1 MTGRYAALAALPKF
15 FLFFFYFIF
24 IFFNYWFGATIT
36 TTIAR
41 LFHMGFLIII
51 EVLANV
57 DVFVQPIGRGQEEDV
72 VLRCRS
78 TELFILMY

>member
-1 MTGRYAALAALPKF
+1 MQLSQHCLS
-15 FLFFFYFIF
+15 FFFFF
-24 IFFNYWFGATIT
+24 FFFNYWFGATIT

>member
-1 MTGRYAALAALPKF
+1 MTGRYTALAALPKF
-15 FLFFFYFIF
+15 FFYR
-24 IFFNYWFGATIT
+24 FGATIT
-36 TTIAR
+36 TTITR